1 MFCWLYKES
10 TKQRHFIKEGA
21 VLSLQSTAHYARR
34 PSLQH
39 LVQAK
44 DPLLLNWTY
53 WHPTI
58 CDTHFSINRSH
69 FTSMQ
74 SLLFF
79 TRDILLTVSPLLWW
93 CRLAHSLGLTQL
105 CFFFVIGLY
114 ATRCWR
120 FVHAKVKKS
129 CDVTRDCPFTHS
141 AWDGQGLIIFISVLL
156 YRK

>member
-1 MFCWLYKES
+1 M
-10 TKQRHFIKEGA
+10 KEGV
-21 VLSLQSTAHYARR
+21 VLSLQSIAHYARR
-34 PSLQH
+34 SLLQH

-44 DPLLLNWTY
+44 DPLLLNWTS

-58 CDTHFSINRSH
+58 CDTHFSINKRH

-79 TRDILLTVSPLLWW
+79 TRDILLIVSPLL
-93 CRLAHSLGLTQL
+93 RVAQLGFFL
-105 CFFFVIGLY
+105 FFFVIGLY

-120 FVHAKVKKS
+120 FVHAKGKKS

-141 AWDGQGLIIFISVLL
+141 AWDDQGLIIFISVLL